1 MHLIHCNVLNFHTV
15 IRYDYS
21 PVAAKTFITFPI
33 KSVVPFYKEGKVCY
47 PQLWGRNVLLSLW
60 SSSSALCCT
69 GWHPAV
75 VQGRAVAARPHREEG
90 REIRMQL
97 RIFPLCHTVTIRLH
111 FPTDA
116 YQLDAW
122 NCRASFFP
130 QSLTAL
136 GYSVLLSVAVLG
148 PQKSDAHVDK
158 ADFVSILKQVFFT
171 MSSWKHLS
179 PVCFQIHICW
189 KMSMFCS
196 VPEMASRSIT
206 NTTGE
211 HWAAIHCFIG
221 RK

>member
-116 YQLDAW
+116 YQLDA
-122 NCRASFFP
+122 
-130 QSLTAL
+130 
-136 GYSVLLSVAVLG
+136 
-148 PQKSDAHVDK
+148 
-158 ADFVSILKQVFFT
+158 
-171 MSSWKHLS
+171 
-179 PVCFQIHICW
+179 
-189 KMSMFCS
+189 
-196 VPEMASRSIT
+196 
-206 NTTGE
+206 
-211 HWAAIHCFIG
+211 
-221 RK
+221 